1 MPPTGPVLWGSAQDG
16 WHGNHVTLASGP
28 VGPPLPRDEFSL
40 ADGVVYLNS
49 AVMSPLPQRAVT
61 AMVADA
67 RRAAAQAS
75 AAYDSRM
82 GEVEV
87 VRDAAATLMG
97 VGVDDVAFVRN
108 TTEGLGLVAAGLDW
122 RTGDAVVVASRDHP
136 NTVLPWRA
144 RSDAGVEVIAVDRL
158 GPTGALPLDAFATA
172 LDAGRGRVRVVA
184 VSWVQADTGWR
195 ADLAALARRAHAHG
209 ALLCVDAIQGL
220 GVVPCDLAA
229 WGVDAA
235 AAGAQKWML
244 GPHGIGLAYV
254 APHLR
259 DRLRVLAPGA
269 SSVIGAIGSE
279 LTYRTSARRFESG
292 AHNHTGIAGLG
303 AGLDLLADAGP
314 DAVWAW
320 VDHLATRLADGL
332 GALGVEVVSARSNG
346 ERSGIVTAVLHG
358 LDPFD
363 AVARLERLGVV
374 VAARGPGIRF
384 SPHAWN
390 TPAEVD
396 AALAAMASL

>member
-1 MPPTGPVLWGSAQDG
+1 
-16 WHGNHVTLASGP
+16 VTLASGP

-75 AAYDSRM
+75 AAYDSRI

-158 GPTGALPLDAFATA
+158 GPTGALPLDAFAAA

-229 WGVDAA
+229 
-235 AAGAQKWML
+235 
-244 GPHGIGLAYV
+244 
-254 APHLR
+254 
-259 DRLRVLAPGA
+259 
-269 SSVIGAIGSE
+269 
-279 LTYRTSARRFESG
+279 
-292 AHNHTGIAGLG
+292 
-303 AGLDLLADAGP
+303 
-314 DAVWAW
+314 
-320 VDHLATRLADGL
+320 
-332 GALGVEVVSARSNG
+332 
-346 ERSGIVTAVLHG
+346 
-358 LDPFD
+358 
-363 AVARLERLGVV
+363 
-374 VAARGPGIRF
+374 
-384 SPHAWN
+384 
-390 TPAEVD
+390 
-396 AALAAMASL
+396 

>member
-1 MPPTGPVLWGSAQDG
+1 MTLATGPI
-16 WHGNHVTLASGP
+16 
-28 VGPPLPRDEFSL
+28 GPPLPRDRFSL
-40 ADGVVYLNS
+40 ADGVVYLNT
-49 AVMSPLPQRAVT
+49 AVMSPLPRRAVA
-61 AMVADA
+61 AMVADVE
-67 RRAAAQAS
+67 AAAEQGS
-75 AAYDSRM
+75 SGYDVRM

-97 VGVDDVAFVRN
+97 VGIDDVAFVRN

-122 RTGDAVVVASRDHP
+122 RTGDAVVVPAADHP

-144 RSDAGVEVIAVDRL
+144 RCDAGVEVIAVDRL
-158 GPTGALPLDAFATA
+158 GPTGTLPLDAFAAA

-195 ADLAALARRAHAHG
+195 SDLAALARLAHAHD
-209 ALLCVDAIQGL
+209 ALLCIDAIQGL
-220 GVVPCDLAA
+220 GVVPCELEA

-244 GPHGIGLAYV
+244 GPHGIGVAYMT
-254 APHLR
+254 AHLR

-269 SSVIGAIGSE
+269 SSVAEATGST

-346 ERSGIVTAVLHG
+346 ERSGIVTAVLPG
-358 LDPFD
+358 LDPLD

-390 TPAEVD
+390 TTAEVD
-396 AALAAMASL
+396 AALAAVASI